1 MVKQPVSSETAEQ
14 ALQIAKQNAKPA
26 QTKEQTKLIA
36 MGIQQ
41 GIAEYKK
48 REKAKARERDKERK
62 KALKAKQTTL
72 DSHDQANT
80 EPNSELGRPSWLPML
95 PWALLLVSWLG
106 FAGYLWLG

>member
-1 MVKQPVSSETAEQ
+1 MVKPHVSTETADQ

-48 REKAKARERDKERK
+48 REKAKAREREKERK
-62 KALKAKQTTL
+62 KVLKAKQTTV
-72 DSHDQANT
+72 DTHD
-80 EPNSELGRPSWLPML
+80 EPSAPPQRPSWLPML